1 MFISEYDGRVRGMLI
16 TAIQV
21 RRLENTGTKLKGI
34 ASITLDN
41 MIVIHDI
48 KILKN
53 NDVMFLA
60 MPSKEVK
67 ARSFKDIV
75 HPINSATRQVIERLI
90 FTAYVDADDHKY
102 SQLNSVLAEEYAN
115 IDFYDLSYEHFV
127 MKDFTEGDMIPTKE
141 NDPKKISNQDD
152 LMKGLES

>member
-1 MFISEYDGRVRGMLI
+1 MLI

-34 ASITLDN
+34 ASITLDD

-75 HPINSATRQVIERLI
+75 HPINSATRQVIEKLI
-90 FTAYVDADDHKY
+90 FAAYVDAERREC
-102 SQLNSVLAEEYAN
+102 SQLNCVLADEYAD
-115 IDFYDLSYEHFV
+115 IDFYELSYEHFT
-127 MKDFTEGDMIPTKE
+127 MRDCTDGGAMPSKE
-141 NDPKKISNQDD
+141 NHAKTNEEQDD
-152 LMKGLES
+152 LMKWLEN